1 MKTEIIHT
9 QHSQR
14 RNTMLRISAISIRR
28 KMFSLMMLALVSS
41 GILSA
46 QNIVNTG
53 TFTNNSAGT
62 LKIKGTFT
70 SSQAS
75 YGGTVEFTGTVQS
88 VPALTYSN
96 LKATGASGSKTF
108 AGSTTVSGDITVNQS
123 SGGFVLAAATD
134 TLSLSKLTTVPVTV
148 TSGSFDVSAGTTKY
162 SNGAQVVFGTTY
174 GNLITSGGNKTTS
187 GTVAVSSGK
196 TLTNSVIL
204 DFGSN
209 AFTGTGATF
218 ANSGTLQ
225 SAGTVTLGSGATVN
239 GTFSYNAGSG
249 SQSVADATYS
259 GTLSLSG
266 AGTKTV
272 GNVNLTGTYSAAGGA
287 RTYDGTFSYAASGAQ
302 TIIGDTYDSL
312 SLSGSGTKTVSGTA
326 VIGTNLTASVAVSV
340 PNATTLQLAA
350 SATASFSDNLAV
362 DGTYSGNAS
371 GATTIFNGGAQTIS
385 GAASSL
391 SFTNLTLS
399 GTAAKTSQLTLN
411 VAGTLTPTR
420 GIDMGS
426 TAVMNITNTAAG
438 AVGTFGSL
446 EMVKGTMKRA
456 VATNGAKYAFNDSAT
471 GVTFTGATI
480 TDFTMKVEPGVNPT
494 GYTAATHVNR
504 KVTTSYTG
512 WSAGTAAITV
522 GYLNAE
528 KPSQDENKTRFFKG
542 AGVKLATGS
551 AAVRTA
557 AGTTAWGAIALSG
570 ITSGVSA
577 AANAQLPTGTELI
590 MSNSGAS
597 LISIAAADWN
607 TSTTWDEGYVPTIND
622 DVEINHNV
630 SINANGSASTLL
642 VNASKTLTLATN
654 GTILTVNGATTNNGS
669 VAVGTGTTLKAANSG
684 TGTFTNAG
692 TVTNDGT
699 VQVGN

>member
-1 MKTEIIHT
+1 
-9 QHSQR
+9 
-14 RNTMLRISAISIRR
+14 MLRTSAISMRR
-28 KMFSLMMLALVSS
+28 KMFSLMMLAIVSS

-53 TFTNNSAGT
+53 TFTNNSGGT
-62 LKIKGTFT
+62 LKIKGTF
-70 SSQAS
+70 SSTQAA
-75 YGGTVEFTGTVQS
+75 YGGTVEFTGTAQS
-88 VPALTYSN
+88 VPALTYAN

-108 AGSTTVSGDITVNQS
+108 AGSTTISGDVTVNQA
-123 SGGFVLAAATD
+123 SGGFVLAATD
-134 TLSLSKLTTVPVTV
+134 TLTLSKITTVPVTV

-162 SNGAQVVFGTTY
+162 ANGVQVLYGTTY
-174 GNLITSGGNKTTS
+174 GNLITSGGNKTT
-187 GTVAVSSGK
+187 GGAVTVSSGK
-196 TLTNSVIL
+196 TLTNSVTL
-204 DFGSN
+204 DFGAN

-218 ANSGTLQ
+218 ANTGTLQ
-225 SAGTVTLGSGATVN
+225 SAGAVTLGSGTSVN
-239 GTFSYNAGSG
+239 GTFAYNAAAG
-249 SQSVADATYS
+249 SQSVANATYS
-259 GTLSLSG
+259 GTLALSG
-266 AGTKTV
+266 AATKTV
-272 GNVNLTGTYSAAGGA
+272 GNVNLTGTYTAAGGA
-287 RTYDGTFSYAASGAQ
+287 RTYDGTFTYAAAGAQ
-302 TIIGDTYDSL
+302 TIVGDTYDSL
-312 SLSGSGTKTVSGTA
+312 ALSGSGTKSVSGTT
-326 VIGTNLTASVAVSV
+326 VIGTNLTASVPVSV
-340 PNATTLQLAA
+340 PGSTTLQLAA
-350 SATASFSDNLAV
+350 SSTASFSDNLAV
-362 DGTYSGNAS
+362 DGSYTGNAA

-385 GAASSL
+385 GGAASL
-391 SFTNLTLS
+391 NFTNLTLS
-399 GTAAKTSQLTLN
+399 GTAAKTASLTLN
-411 VAGTLTPTR
+411 VSGTLTPTR

-438 AVGTFGSL
+438 AVGSFGSL
-446 EMVKGTMKRA
+446 EMIKGTMKRA
-456 VATNGAKYAFNDSAT
+456 IATNGAAYAFNDSAT
-471 GVTFTGATI
+471 SVTFTGATI

-512 WSAGTAAITV
+512 WSAGSAAITV
-522 GYLNAE
+522 GYLNSE

-551 AAVRTA
+551 AAVRTN
-557 AGTTAWGAIALSG
+557 AGATSWGAIALSG

-607 TSTTWDEGYVPTIND
+607 TASTWDEGYVPTIND
-622 DVEINHNV
+622 DVEVNHNV
-630 SINANGSASTLL
+630 SINANGSASSLV
-642 VNASKTLTLATN
+642 VNATKTLTLATN

-669 VAVGTGTTLKAANSG
+669 IAVGTGTTLKAANSG